1 MPEPVA
7 VEPEALVQVGN
18 RDGDGVDQSQ
28 QGCIAHRAFDPGGP
42 TGWDDDAMPPPSDQ
56 SPWIVAVLC
65 GASGVGKTTVATALA
80 ARHRVP
86 LAEADDLVTA
96 VKAVTTA
103 EQQPI
108 LHYWDLHPQ
117 ARAWSVDEIVDLHLQ
132 VAEVMA
138 PAFRAVVADHV
149 EFGARVVLEGD
160 YCCPSGWPI
169 SVVRSGWSFWTKPT
183 RTRSSPASSAASR
196 RADHSTYGPR

>member
-1 MPEPVA
+1 
-7 VEPEALVQVGN
+7 
-18 RDGDGVDQSQ
+18 
-28 QGCIAHRAFDPGGP
+28 
-42 TGWDDDAMPPPSDQ
+42 MPPPLDRP
-56 SPWIVAVLC
+56 PWIVAVIC
-65 GASGVGKTTVATALA
+65 GASGVGKTTVAEALA

-108 LHYWDLHPQ
+108 LHYWDLHPH

-149 EFGARVVLEGD
+149 EFGARAVLEGD
-160 YCCPSGWPI
+160 YLLPERLADLDDAVRVVVLDEPDEDQIVASFLRREPETGPQRVRARV
-169 SVVRSGWSFWTKPT
+169 SVRLGQRLVDRARQAGVPVV
-183 RTRSSPASSAASR
+183 PARPWGDGVDRVDSALGDA
-196 RADHSTYGPR
+196 GG

>member
-1 MPEPVA
+1 
-7 VEPEALVQVGN
+7 
-18 RDGDGVDQSQ
+18 
-28 QGCIAHRAFDPGGP
+28 
-42 TGWDDDAMPPPSDQ
+42 MPPPSDQ
-56 SPWIVAVLC
+56 PPWIVAVVC
-65 GASGVGKTTVATALA
+65 GASGVGKTTVAEALA

-108 LHYWDLHPQ
+108 LHYWDLHPH

-160 YCCPSGWPI
+160 YLLP
-169 SVVRSGWSFWTKPT
+169 
-183 RTRSSPASSAASR
+183 
-196 RADHSTYGPR
+196 DHLAG